1 MNYTS
6 DDILK
11 EKFESFTLVK
21 GSKASYKIQL
31 ENKLKYLSEV
41 WQSTLPLKEMSYIIS
56 EEYADVV
63 IAKLYINGNIKVF
76 SR

>member
-11 EKFESFTLVK
+11 EKIESFTLVK
-21 GSKASYKIQL
+21 GSKASYKMQL
-31 ENKLKYLSEV
+31 ENKINHLYEV

-63 IAKLYINGNIKVF
+63 IAKLDINGNIKVF
-76 SR
+76 SK

>member
-63 IAKLYINGNIKVF
+63 IAKLDMNGNIKVF
-76 SR
+76 SK

>member
-21 GSKASYKIQL
+21 GSKASYKMQL

-63 IAKLYINGNIKVF
+63 IVKLDINGNIKVF
-76 SR
+76 SK

>member
-11 EKFESFTLVK
+11 QKFESFTLVK
-21 GSKASYKIQL
+21 GSKTSYKTQL
-31 ENKLKYLSEV
+31 ENKLNHLYEI
-41 WQSTLPLKEMSYIIS
+41 WQSALPAKEMSYIIS

-63 IAKLYINGNIKVF
+63 IAKLDTNGDIKVF
-76 SR
+76 TR

>member
-11 EKFESFTLVK
+11 QKFESFTLVK

-31 ENKLKYLSEV
+31 ENKLNHLSEV

-63 IAKLYINGNIKVF
+63 IAELDANGDIKVF

>member
-11 EKFESFTLVK
+11 QKFESFTLVK
-21 GSKASYKIQL
+21 GSKASYKNQL
-31 ENKLKYLSEV
+31 ENKLNHLSEI

-63 IAKLYINGNIKVF
+63 IAELDANGDIKVF